1 MYQHYVVDIDPSFEP
16 EDQPWVWLPIKDQ
29 EIPNCETVKHAV
41 ERGVKI
47 QYVPEGV
54 SGTYNKA
61 DPTSNMVL
69 G

>member
-29 EIPNCETVKHAV
+29 EIPNCETVKEAV

-54 SGTYNKA
+54 SGI
-61 DPTSNMVL
+61 
-69 G
+69 